1 MAAEWEK
8 VGWRKEQMQVTRST
22 IEFGDASYRPLS
34 GLEPRHR
41 RSWDLEIVVSRDM
54 PNACRIAAVVTGAG
68 A

>member
-1 MAAEWEK
+1 
-8 VGWRKEQMQVTRST
+8 MQVTRST

-34 GLEPRHR
+34 GVEPRHR